1 MMSATFLDG
10 KLSEHAG
17 QEEGK
22 VPGLSDESYSLTAY
36 YESNGF
42 EVRVAGT
49 KRSDY
54 ISETRGGSLS
64 LVPTAKA
71 GTELWDAQISYDF
84 SESGIA
90 SLDGLRITL
99 QGQNLTDENDIEID
113 EADSRLVGRYQSY
126 GRNFLVGLN
135 YKF

>member
-1 MMSATFLDG
+1 FLDG
-10 KLSEHAG
+10 KLYEHAG
-17 QEEGK
+17 QAEGK

-42 EVRVAGT
+42 EVRIAGT

-54 ISETRGGSLS
+54 VSETRGGSLS
-64 LVPTAKA
+64 LVPTGKA

-84 SESGIA
+84 SESGID

-99 QGQNLTDENDIEID
+99 QGQNLTDEKDIEID
-113 EADSRLVGRYQSY
+113 QADSRLVNRYQSY
-126 GRNFLVGLN
+126 GRNFLVGFN